1 MTADKMKLLAT
12 QNVIETFLP
21 SGIQVD
27 YIPVPTNFFH
37 TCKRNIHLYEKCNCD
52 LKQFTLLEAAVITKQ
67 FPTFHAVL
75 EKARDNK
82 LGIALHLAVYF
93 GLSTFVDIILEKMQK
108 REISREIQAI
118 ENAYILDI
126 ACRSPHIT
134 DSVFEILLRYQPA
147 FLDSQSIF
155 SCDDLFEFRPGIRE
169 RMYLHKNK
177 EQTPLAK
184 LFSNKPFQE
193 ASKNRRR
200 QSIIDKAGCL
210 LIRAGLNLG
219 LFETKKERDSSSTR
233 IHGICEALLPALES
247 GYFESALLMI
257 QKEGHVLWHC
267 ALTDHECDVQ
277 KQFRNSFYTELE
289 DHPNLPLEYIKYIL
303 MYSCQKHVPEVILQ
317 KLIQSGM
324 EIEGIDTTD
333 VSVREFEINNRLF
346 AIAECKTILEKIAR
360 CVIEYVTRII
370 YLDFEHL
377 LGWKWI
383 KKIKNIDL
391 LRLIRCVPG
400 SINCFSNFNCNALSS
415 LICKR
420 ADHRFLRDCTVML
433 NRSGQPDCIK
443 FPSGTTLLHL
453 ACSTTDLD
461 FVKLILKVSNSIT
474 IIV

>member
-1 MTADKMKLLAT
+1 MIADKRKLLAT
-12 QNVIETFLP
+12 QNVIETFLH

-27 YIPVPTNFFH
+27 YIPEPINFSH
-37 TCKRNIHLYEKCNCD
+37 TCKKEIYEKCNCD
-52 LKQFTLLEAAVITKQ
+52 LKQFTLLEAAVITKH
-67 FPTFHAVL
+67 FPIFHAVL
-75 EKARDNK
+75 EKAKDNK

-93 GLSTFVDIILEKMQK
+93 GLSTFVDILLKKMQK
-108 REISREIQAI
+108 REISKEIQAI

-134 DSVFEILLRYQPA
+134 DSVFDVLLRYQPD
-147 FLDSQSIF
+147 FLDSRSIF
-155 SCDDLFEFRPGIRE
+155 SCDDLFEFRPGINK
-169 RMYLHKNK
+169 RMYLHKIK

-184 LFSNKPFQE
+184 LLSNQPFQE
-193 ASKNRRR
+193 NSKHRRR

-210 LIRAGLNLG
+210 IIRAGLHLG

-247 GYFESALLMI
+247 GYFESAISMI

-267 ALTDHECDVQ
+267 ALTKHECDVQ
-277 KQFRNSFYTELE
+277 KRFRNSFYTVNKNYQ
-289 DHPNLPLEYIKYIL
+289 NLPVEYIKYIL
-303 MYSCQKHVPEVILQ
+303 MYSCQKHIPEVILQ
-317 KLIQSGM
+317 NLIQSGM

-333 VSVREFEINNRLF
+333 VSVREFEINDRLF
-346 AIAECKTILEKIAR
+346 AIAECKTIIEKIAR

-370 YLDFEHL
+370 YSDFEHL
-377 LGWKWI
+377 FGWEWI
-383 KKIKNIDL
+383 KKIKKIDL

-415 LICKR
+415 LIVKR
-420 ADHRFLRDCTVML
+420 ADHSLLRDCTVML
-433 NRSGQPDCIK
+433 NRSGQPDCIT

-453 ACSTTDLD
+453 ACSTTNLE
-461 FVKLILKVSNSIT
+461 FVKLILKVTSIIT